1 MADIP
6 ENKQKRLMS
15 LNQDVLAVSSGQAP
29 VSEETSRTDTSA
41 GGGQFTETA
50 GRPRSVSPL
59 LVMLLLLVA
68 LVGAAAGVA
77 GMLMARDSHQQ
88 LAALSARFGQPDA
101 QVSTLEN
108 RIAEMEARL
117 EAAGQETDKMDG
129 QAQSSLLQ
137 VNTRIRKVGADVA
150 RLANDLEKL
159 QQKLASSGDAAAR
172 AESLAS
178 QQASKLAALERQ
190 MASLKSAA
198 TQAPAPAPASAPAA
212 SKSLTGAEWEQQL
225 VQLNIKVERQASEI
239 RTIYRMLEAQ

>member
-1 MADIP
+1 
-6 ENKQKRLMS
+6 S
-15 LNQDVLAVSSGQAP
+15 
-29 VSEETSRTDTSA
+29 
-41 GGGQFTETA
+41 
-50 GRPRSVSPL
+50 
-59 LVMLLLLVA
+59 
-68 LVGAAAGVA
+68 
-77 GMLMARDSHQQ
+77 
-88 LAALSARFGQPDA
+88 
-101 QVSTLEN
+101 
-108 RIAEMEARL
+108 AEMEARL
-117 EAAGQETDKMDG
+117 EAAGQGTDKMDG
-129 QAQSSLLQ
+129 QAKSSLLQ

-198 TQAPAPAPASAPAA
+198 TQAPASAPAA
-212 SKSLTGAEWEQQL
+212 SKPLTGAEWEQQL